1 MGDWS
6 VFRCLFSAKIVR
18 RRYGQAELRN
28 DAISRWLYRRAF
40 GRTATLRAGSDP
52 PPPFQRL
59 RPWPGDGLLYGRHM
73 YEVMRYWDEDQPEWD
88 EIEHDFAQ
96 IWRSKPKWV
105 ASRSLTSVG
114 PNATLV
120 QGDLIDFAV
129 NLKSER
135 DGDIDVAGAELANV
149 LSAVG
154 LVDEYRL
161 YFRPYVLGTGKPYF
175 AGARPPLRLM
185 KLEAIG
191 EDAVRLTYAP
201 A

>member
-1 MGDWS
+1 MGRLIFGMMQSLDGYIAGPS
-6 VFRCLFSAKIVR
+6 GGPQLFAPGPILHHYFNDYVR
-18 RRYGQAELRN
+18 GL
-28 DAISRWLYRRAF
+28 
-40 GRTATLRAGSDP
+40 
-52 PPPFQRL
+52 
-59 RPWPGDGLLYGRHM
+59 DGLLYGRRM

-96 IWRSKPKWV
+96 VWRPKPKWV

-120 QGDLIDFAV
+120 QGDLIDFAA

-161 YFRPYVLGTGKPYF
+161 YLRPYVLGAGKPYF
-175 AGARPPLRLM
+175 AGALPPLRLM
-185 KLEAIG
+185 KLDAIG
-191 EDAVRLTYAP
+191 EDAVRLTYVP

>member
-1 MGDWS
+1 MGRLIFGMMQSLDGYIAGPAGD
-6 VFRCLFSAKIVR
+6 VKPGPPGPILFRHFADYVR
-18 RRYGQAELRN
+18 
-28 DAISRWLYRRAF
+28 
-40 GRTATLRAGSDP
+40 GS
-52 PPPFQRL
+52 
-59 RPWPGDGLLYGRHM
+59 GGLLYGRRM
-73 YEVMRYWDEDQPEWD
+73 YEVMRYWDEDQPGWD

-96 IWRSKPKWV
+96 AWRPKPKWV

-120 QGDLIDFAV
+120 QGDLIDFAAS
-129 NLKSER
+129 LRSER
-135 DGDIDVAGAELANV
+135 YGDIDVAGAELANV
-149 LSAVG
+149 LSAAG

-175 AGARPPLRLM
+175 AGPRPPLRLM
-185 KLEAIG
+185 RLDAIG

>member
-1 MGDWS
+1 MGRLIFGMMQSLDGYIDGPAGD
-6 VFRCLFSAKIVR
+6 VQLGPPGPILFRHFTDYVR
-18 RRYGQAELRN
+18 
-28 DAISRWLYRRAF
+28 
-40 GRTATLRAGSDP
+40 GS
-52 PPPFQRL
+52 
-59 RPWPGDGLLYGRHM
+59 DGLLYGRLM
-73 YEVMRYWDEDQPEWD
+73 YEIMRYWDEDQPGWD

-96 IWRSKPKWV
+96 AWRPKPKWV

-120 QGDLIDFAV
+120 QGDLIDFAA

-135 DGDIDVAGAELANV
+135 DGYIDVAGAELANV
-149 LSAVG
+149 LSAAG

-175 AGARPPLRLM
+175 AGPRPPLRLM
-185 KLEAIG
+185 KLDAIG

>member
-1 MGDWS
+1 MGRLIFGMMQSLDGYIDHPQLGPPGPILS
-6 VFRCLFSAKIVR
+6 RHFTDYVR
-18 RRYGQAELRN
+18 
-28 DAISRWLYRRAF
+28 
-40 GRTATLRAGSDP
+40 GS
-52 PPPFQRL
+52 
-59 RPWPGDGLLYGRHM
+59 DGLLYGRRM
-73 YEVMRYWDEDQPEWD
+73 YEIMRYWDEDQPGWD

-96 IWRSKPKWV
+96 AWRPKPKWV

-120 QGDLIDFAV
+120 QGDLIDFAA

-149 LSAVG
+149 LSAAG

-161 YFRPYVLGTGKPYF
+161 YFRPYVLGAGKPYF
-175 AGARPPLRLM
+175 AGSLPPLRLM
-185 KLEAIG
+185 KLDAIG
-191 EDAVRLTYAP
+191 EDAVRLTYVP